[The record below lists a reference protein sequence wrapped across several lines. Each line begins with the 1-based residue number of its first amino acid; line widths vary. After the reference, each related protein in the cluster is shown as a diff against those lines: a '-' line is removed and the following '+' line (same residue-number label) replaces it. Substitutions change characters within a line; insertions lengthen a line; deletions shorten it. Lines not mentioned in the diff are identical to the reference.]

1 MIVGQAERMITP
13 CTSTARWYWNLSKT
27 HPTRS
32 LDVESLMKNVALL
45 LMDKERIECQ
55 VEYSLDVDC

>member
-1 MIVGQAERMITP
+1 MIVGQVEGMITP
-13 CTSTARWYWNLSKT
+13 TSTVRRYWNRPKT

-32 LDVESLMKNVALL
+32 LDVMKNVALL

>member
-1 MIVGQAERMITP
+1 MIVGQVEGMITR
-13 CTSTARWYWNLSKT
+13 TSTVRWYWNRSKT

-32 LDVESLMKNVALL
+32 LDVMKNVALL
-45 LMDKERIECQ
+45 LMDKERIERQ